1 MSNKLFDLTGKVA
14 IVTGAGRG
22 IGKSI
27 AIGLAQH
34 GVDVV
39 LCARSQGELEQV
51 AQEIKGIG
59 GKALPMVLDL
69 NQISKFD
76 DLVKE
81 IKKLFKRIDILVNN
95 AGALLVAPAL
105 EVDEKSWD
113 LVMDINAK
121 GAFFLSQKV
130 GKVMIEQGWG
140 GSIIN
145 VTSEVVQK
153 VEVNIGAYCPS
164 KAALYSITKVLAREW
179 GKFKIRVNCLAP
191 CFVNTVLNEP
201 LFAQKKEFY
210 EPKLRG
216 VPIGRH
222 SEPED
227 LIGAAVFLASDA
239 SSYVSG
245 TTILV
250 DGGYTA

>member
-1 MSNKLFDLTGKVA
+1 MSQKLFDLTGKVA
-14 IVTGAGRG
+14 IITGAGRG

-27 AIGLAQH
+27 AVGFAQH
-34 GVDVV
+34 GADVV
-39 LCARSQGELEQV
+39 LCARSKGELEQV
-51 AQEIKGIG
+51 AQEIQKIG
-59 GKALPMVLDL
+59 QKALPMFLDL
-69 NQISKFD
+69 TQVSQFEGF
-76 DLVKE
+76 VKE
-81 IKKLFKRIDILVNN
+81 VKKVFKRIDILVNN

-113 LVMDINAK
+113 MVMDINAK

-130 GKVMIEQGWG
+130 GQVMIEQGGG

-179 GKFKIRVNCLAP
+179 GKYKIRVNSLAP
-191 CFVNTVLNEP
+191 CFVNTVLNAP

-216 VPIGRH
+216 VPLGRH

>member
-1 MSNKLFDLTGKVA
+1 MSKRLFELTGKVA
-14 IVTGAGRG
+14 IVTGGGKG

-34 GVDVV
+34 GANVV
-39 LCARSQGELEQV
+39 LCSRSQGELEQV
-51 AQEIKGIG
+51 ARKIRKIG
-59 GKALPMVLDL
+59 QKALPIVLDMT
-69 NQISKFD
+69 QISQFD
-76 DLVKE
+76 GLVKE
-81 IKKLFKRIDILVNN
+81 TKKVFKRVDILVNN
-95 AGALLVAPAL
+95 AGALLVGPAL

-113 LVMDINAK
+113 LVMDTNAK
-121 GAFFLSQKV
+121 GAFFLAQKV
-130 GKVMIEQGWG
+130 GQVMIRQGWG

-179 GKFKIRVNCLAP
+179 GKFKIRVNSLAP
-191 CFVNTVLNEP
+191 CFVNTVLNQP

-210 EPKLRG
+210 EPKLKG
-216 VPIGRH
+216 VPLGRH

-227 LIGAAVFLASDA
+227 LVGAAVFLASDA